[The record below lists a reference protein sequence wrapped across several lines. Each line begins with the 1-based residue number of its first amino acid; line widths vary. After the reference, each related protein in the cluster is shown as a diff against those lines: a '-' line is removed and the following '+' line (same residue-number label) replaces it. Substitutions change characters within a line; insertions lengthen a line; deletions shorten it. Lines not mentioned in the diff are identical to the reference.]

1 MLPPF
6 GVLGNTFPWLC
17 WTIWIARNHLLF
29 ENRHASATST
39 APKAILAQK
48 EWKSVQPNRP
58 RSSPKVILPPPQ
70 VLSNSPHMV
79 FSWIFTDH
87 NATELARGSCYQRH
101 VSSPCMGEAL
111 AIQEALL
118 QAASLNHSHICIRTD
133 SQVLVRAITSRRC
146 TTDLFRVLADID
158 DLTFSTSSPFSSCLF
173 VFIPRDC
180 NTPADGL
187 TKACLSSLILA
198 QNST

>member
-1 MLPPF
+1 MNTKCKRCGALQTIEHILFHCRFARDVWNYGPWNSPLNLSQVSSFFKKLQASYNLIMLPPF

-79 FSWIFTDH
+79 FCNTDASWKSDLQAAGLARIFTDH
-87 NATELARGSCYQRH
+87 NAKR
-101 VSSPCMGEAL
+101 
-111 AIQEALL
+111 
-118 QAASLNHSHICIRTD
+118 
-133 SQVLVRAITSRRC
+133 RA
-146 TTDLFRVLADID
+146 
-158 DLTFSTSSPFSSCLF
+158 
-173 VFIPRDC
+173 
-180 NTPADGL
+180 
-187 TKACLSSLILA
+187 
-198 QNST
+198 